1 MKAMVNALRM
11 APATRKNDL
20 ALIGAKA
27 TLLEKCI
34 YSKALLTSHTYG
46 KLLEREVCNAIG
58 IGLREDD
65 GPGDAVT
72 SSGETV
78 EVKVSLSDPCGR
90 MNLVQLRPHEKIDYY
105 VLLMYDMSVDELGCC
120 HTVLLKGREMDT
132 LVSRYGCYAH
142 GSKRKL
148 GAITS
153 EAVSQGQ
160 REYAL
165 RPCTTASA
173 RSASR
178 KCWEELSAHR
188 LPIADISSRLS
199 PTTDGQSQSPEA

>member
-1 MKAMVNALRM
+1 MKAMVSTLRM
-11 APATRKNDL
+11 APATRKNSL
-20 ALIGAKA
+20 ALIRGKP
-27 TLLEKCI
+27 TFLEKCV

-46 KLLEREVCNAIG
+46 KLLEREICNAIG

-78 EVKVSLSDPCGR
+78 EVKVSLSDPYGR
-90 MNLVQLRPHEKIDYY
+90 MNLVQLRPHEKIDHY
-105 VLLMYDMSVDELGCC
+105 VLLMYDMSADELGAC
-120 HTVLLKGREMDT
+120 HTMLLKGSEMDE

-153 EAVSQGQ
+153 EAVSQGE

-165 RPCTTASA
+165 RPCTTASP

-178 KCWEELSAHR
+178 KCWDSLYMHR
-188 LPIADISSRLS
+188 LPIRDISSKLS
-199 PTTDGQSQSPEA
+199 PTTPGPPPSPGA

>member
-1 MKAMVNALRM
+1 MKAMVSTLRM
-11 APATRKNDL
+11 APATRKNAL
-20 ALIGAKA
+20 ALIRAKP
-27 TLLEKCI
+27 TFLEKCV

-46 KLLEREVCNAIG
+46 KLLEREICNAIG

-90 MNLVQLRPHEKIDYY
+90 MNLVQLRPHEKIDHY
-105 VLLMYDMSVDELGCC
+105 VLLMYDMSADELGSC
-120 HTVLLKGREMDT
+120 HTVLLKGSEMDE
-132 LVSRYGCYAH
+132 LVWRYGCYAH
-142 GSKRKL
+142 GSKRNL

-153 EAVSQGQ
+153 AAVSQGE

-178 KCWEELSAHR
+178 KCWEALYSHR

-199 PTTDGQSQSPEA
+199 PTTAGTPPRPGA